1 MANVSDVDVE
11 HRVINSENST
21 SVPGESSTTVHLK
34 RFYFA
39 HILLGPAEL
48 DRVRISYGYGRS
60 TRKQVKIHEVS

>member
-39 HILLGPAEL
+39 HILLESIVQIYYL
-48 DRVRISYGYGRS
+48 TYLEHKN
-60 TRKQVKIHEVS
+60 T